1 MSSKPRKQNQYQQ
14 TKRPISE
21 AAKQKQKKRKSGQQ
35 YANCL
40 YQKAITSEINGESD
54 SKVVKSKQKKKPPM
68 INESLVSEDEVK
80 RKANIFENE
89 LHNIIFW
96 KKINLLKVCI
106 TAFFSP

>member
-21 AAKQKQKKRKSGQQ
+21 AAKQKKKKEKVANNMQIVCTRKQLLQKSM
-35 YANCL
+35 
-40 YQKAITSEINGESD
+40 ESD
-54 SKVVKSKQKKKPPM
+54 SKVVKPKQKKKPPM

-89 LHNIIFW
+89 LHDIIFW

>member
-21 AAKQKQKKRKSGQQ
+21 AAKQKKKKEKAANNMQIVCTRKQLLQKSM
-35 YANCL
+35 
-40 YQKAITSEINGESD
+40 ESD
-54 SKVVKSKQKKKPPM
+54 SKVVKPKQKKKPPM

-89 LHNIIFW
+89 LHDIIIG